1 VNPIIEKTKIDGC
14 LIIKNIPFSDDRGY
28 FNVPFNLDFYQ
39 KLLPEITF
47 VQDNQS
53 YSKYGVVRG
62 LHYQKYPYEQSK
74 LVRCSYGMVRDVIVD
89 LRMES
94 ITYGEVVSVDLSGE
108 NAVMV
113 FIPKGCAHGF
123 SVLSTEAV
131 FEYKVDAPYNKDA
144 DSGIVW
150 DDETLDI
157 DWGILSKNVIV
168 SDKDK
173 VLPKF
178 FKR

>member
-28 FNVPFNLDFYQ
+28 FSVPFNLEFYQ

-123 SVLSTEAV
+123 SVLSNEAV

-157 DWGILSKNVIV
+157 DWGILSNNVIV

>member
-1 VNPIIEKTKIDGC
+1 MNPIIEKTKIDGC

-28 FNVPFNLDFYQ
+28 FNVPFNLEFYQ

-123 SVLSTEAV
+123 SVLSNEAV

>member
-14 LIIKNIPFSDDRGY
+14 LIIKNIPFADDRGY

-123 SVLSTEAV
+123 SVLSNEAV

-157 DWGILSKNVIV
+157 DWGILSNNVIV

>member
-14 LIIKNIPFSDDRGY
+14 LVIKNIPFADDRGY

-131 FEYKVDAPYNKDA
+131 FEYKVDTPYNKDA

-157 DWGILSKNVIV
+157 DWGILSNNVIV

>member
-14 LIIKNIPFSDDRGY
+14 LIIKNIPFADDRGY
-28 FNVPFNLDFYQ
+28 FNVPFNLEFYQ

-150 DDETLDI
+150 DDATLDI

>member
-123 SVLSTEAV
+123 SVLSNEAV

-157 DWGILSKNVIV
+157 DWGILSNNVIV

>member
-28 FNVPFNLDFYQ
+28 FNVPFNLEFYQ

-157 DWGILSKNVIV
+157 DWVILSNNVIV
-168 SDKDK
+168 SYKDK

>member
-14 LIIKNIPFSDDRGY
+14 LIIKNIPFSDDRGN
-28 FNVPFNLDFYQ
+28 FNVPFNLEFYQ

-157 DWGILSKNVIV
+157 DWGILSNDVIV

>member
-1 VNPIIEKTKIDGC
+1 
-14 LIIKNIPFSDDRGY
+14 
-28 FNVPFNLDFYQ
+28 
-39 KLLPEITF
+39 
-47 VQDNQS
+47 
-53 YSKYGVVRG
+53 
-62 LHYQKYPYEQSK
+62 
-74 LVRCSYGMVRDVIVD
+74 
-89 LRMES
+89 
-94 ITYGEVVSVDLSGE
+94 
-108 NAVMV
+108 MV

-123 SVLSTEAV
+123 SVLSNEAV

-150 DDETLDI
+150 NDETLDI
-157 DWGILSKNVIV
+157 DWGIPLKDVIV

>member
-1 VNPIIEKTKIDGC
+1 MNPIIEKTKIDGC

>member
-157 DWGILSKNVIV
+157 DWGILSNNVIV

>member
-1 VNPIIEKTKIDGC
+1 MNPIIEKTKIDGC
-14 LIIKNIPFSDDRGY
+14 LIIKNIPFSDDRGN
-28 FNVPFNLDFYQ
+28 FNVPFNLEFYQ

-157 DWGILSKNVIV
+157 DWGILSNDVIV

>member
-157 DWGILSKNVIV
+157 DWGILSNDVIV

>member
-1 VNPIIEKTKIDGC
+1 MNPIIEKTKIDGC

-157 DWGILSKNVIV
+157 DWGILSNNVIV

>member
-28 FNVPFNLDFYQ
+28 FNVPFNLEFYQ

-157 DWGILSKNVIV
+157 DWGILSNNVIV

>member
-28 FNVPFNLDFYQ
+28 FNVPFNLEFYQ

-157 DWGILSKNVIV
+157 DWGILSNDVIV